1 MSAVAGSRRSLLRT
15 DVILVFLLT
24 AVLIWPLFKAKYLDK
39 WASIESTFISDARF
53 LKVHWPHPLWQP
65 LWYGGTRFDYI
76 YPPALRYGTAALAKF
91 YPMTEARAYHLYI
104 AFFYCIGIAG
114 VYLLVRVACESRGAS
129 WLAAASTALL
139 SPVLLFLPAWRADSW
154 LHSPARLGVLVR
166 YGEGP
171 HMTALALLPIALA
184 ASFLAM
190 RDRRLSAIA
199 LAAIC
204 CALVVSNNF
213 YGAVALSMCFP
224 ILLWSVWI
232 TYRNNGIWLPA
243 LAIPALAY
251 GLSAFW
257 LVPSYLRVT
266 RSNLNLVSEQ
276 GNIWSIW
283 IALAASAAYLFL
295 TAKWAGGKP
304 QLFYPVFVAGLA
316 FFFALDVLGNQFFGF
331 RVAGEPGRLTPE
343 LDLAFVLLAVEGL
356 RRLWIHDTPGSR
368 AIALGIV
375 LMSFATALP
384 YARRAWSII
393 IPDPNYADRVE
404 YKLTHWMATHLPGAR
419 SVATGSIRFWY
430 DAWCDLPQLGGGSD
444 QGVLNQLVNR
454 AYTQITNGDF
464 EIALNWMLAFGVDAV
479 IVTDKN
485 SQEVYHDYGEPQRF
499 AGQLPVLLDDHAGDV
514 IYRVPR
520 RFPDLARVVDTAR
533 VSSLPAVGPEGD
545 LKALHA
551 YVEAL
556 EKGPESRAVTEWQ
569 NVNAMRIR
577 AELGTGQSLVVQ
589 VAYDPQW
596 RAEAGGAT
604 LAIQKDALGQMLIAA
619 PSGSSDIRLLFDT
632 PLENQIGKSISLFS
646 ALMVIVLLVLR

>member
-1 MSAVAGSRRSLLRT
+1 
-15 DVILVFLLT
+15 
-24 AVLIWPLFKAKYLDK
+24 
-39 WASIESTFISDARF
+39 
-53 LKVHWPHPLWQP
+53 
-65 LWYGGTRFDYI
+65 
-76 YPPALRYGTAALAKF
+76 
-91 YPMTEARAYHLYI
+91 
-104 AFFYCIGIAG
+104 
-114 VYLLVRVACESRGAS
+114 
-129 WLAAASTALL
+129 
-139 SPVLLFLPAWRADSW
+139 
-154 LHSPARLGVLVR
+154 
-166 YGEGP
+166 
-171 HMTALALLPIALA
+171 
-184 ASFLAM
+184 
-190 RDRRLSAIA
+190 
-199 LAAIC
+199 
-204 CALVVSNNF
+204 
-213 YGAVALSMCFP
+213 
-224 ILLWSVWI
+224 
-232 TYRNNGIWLPA
+232 
-243 LAIPALAY
+243 
-251 GLSAFW
+251 
-257 LVPSYLRVT
+257 
-266 RSNLNLVSEQ
+266 
-276 GNIWSIW
+276 
-283 IALAASAAYLFL
+283 
-295 TAKWAGGKP
+295 
-304 QLFYPVFVAGLA
+304 
-316 FFFALDVLGNQFFGF
+316 
-331 RVAGEPGRLTPE
+331 
-343 LDLAFVLLAVEGL
+343 
-356 RRLWIHDTPGSR
+356 
-368 AIALGIV
+368 
-375 LMSFATALP
+375 MSFATALP

-514 IYRVPR
+514 
-520 RFPDLARVVDTAR
+520 
-533 VSSLPAVGPEGD
+533 SSLPAVGPEGD